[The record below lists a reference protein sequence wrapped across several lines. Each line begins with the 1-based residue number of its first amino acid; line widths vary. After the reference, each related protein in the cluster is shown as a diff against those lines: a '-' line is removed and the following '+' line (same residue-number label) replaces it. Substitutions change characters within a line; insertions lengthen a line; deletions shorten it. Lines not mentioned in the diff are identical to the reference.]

1 MNSKDGINFSP
12 AAQKCI
18 ACLSDQYIIDSNN
31 PRFECQICP
40 VGAVCDGSTLQGLV
54 EGSVWTKD
62 FLTGT
67 YLLRSCPKV
76 SQVMRLERTKGCF
89 FVEIKHFVLIYPGIS
104 IRQLD
109 TRGIFCFISA
119 MHRML

>member
-40 VGAVCDGSTLQGLV
+40 VGAVCVGSTLQGLV
-54 EGSVWTKD
+54 EGSVWTKRV
-62 FLTGT
+62 FNWHLSPAK
-67 YLLRSCPKV
+67 LPKGE
-76 SQVMRLERTKGCF
+76 SSYAT
-89 FVEIKHFVLIYPGIS
+89 
-104 IRQLD
+104 
-109 TRGIFCFISA
+109 
-119 MHRML
+119 